1 MVAPCTKAS
10 VLSLS
15 SLLKSRR
22 IGLGLPWLQHT
33 GGSVLAVISQ
43 THSPPSCL
51 QQLKVPQD
59 GESSPFCPQIN
70 SSVFSAVRLY
80 LIGSNGDDD
89 DDDDQS
95 TSKIK
100 ITSTYSSLLI

>member
-1 MVAPCTKAS
+1 MVAPCTKTS

-15 SLLKSRR
+15 SLLKSHR

-51 QQLKVPQD
+51 QQLRGAPGWRKL
-59 GESSPFCPQIN
+59 PFLPPNKQLCVQC
-70 SSVFSAVRLY
+70 SEALLDRL
-80 LIGSNGDDD
+80 
-89 DDDDQS
+89 
-95 TSKIK
+95 
-100 ITSTYSSLLI
+100 